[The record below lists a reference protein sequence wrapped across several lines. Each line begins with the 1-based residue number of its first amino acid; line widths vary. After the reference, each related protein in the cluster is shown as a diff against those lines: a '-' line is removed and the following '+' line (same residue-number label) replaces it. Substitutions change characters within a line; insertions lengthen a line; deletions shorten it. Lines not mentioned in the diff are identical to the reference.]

1 VKFIPPREGWY
12 SFGVVG
18 KGLST
23 LSHIPLNLNKNY
35 WKKFLDCTMS
45 ITPGTLINRLLND
58 DKVKDLQDAIIIYN
72 NIYTYVRTNTTKHW
86 FFRQKAKVYLASLE
100 IGSAPASE
108 IDQKAQLNRVTAYE
122 ILKILV
128 HTGYART
135 YIKDK
140 IKYFSVIKPKDL
152 LEKQQDNINSLK
164 NSITELENIY
174 QKSPNKP
181 KVSFYEGPEFLKNIY
196 AATLENKEKVNYIEK
211 LLKNGDIPFTKT
223 ICNPKCTFSNKN
235 MLIANFQ
242 ILKGGNNGNNP
253 NKMGKNHEWI
263 FKFIDKQRRP
273 KWKILN
279 LKINKKNIWEK
290 F

>member
-1 VKFIPPREGWY
+1 MLEQ
-12 SFGVVG
+12 
-18 KGLST
+18 T
-23 LSHIPLNLNKNY
+23 LQNIGFS
-35 WKKFLDCTMS
+35 
-45 ITPGTLINRLLND
+45 
-58 DKVKDLQDAIIIYN
+58 DK
-72 NIYTYVRTNTTKHW
+72 
-86 FFRQKAKVYLASLE
+86 KAKVYLASLE

-108 IDQKAQLNRVTAYE
+108 IAKKAQLNRVTAYE

-196 AATLENKEKVNYIEK
+196 AATLENKEKVIYDITDAEK
-211 LLKNGDIPFTKT
+211 LLETLPIEYHEQYWQKRSKKGIKAKVLAPNNEKGAWGVKQGDQVNRETKLFDKKFNIPNEIIAWDDKVALAS
-223 ICNPKCTFSNKN
+223 FSNKISIIIEDQE
-235 MLIANFQ
+235 IADS
-242 ILKGGNNGNNP
+242 IKTIW
-253 NKMGKNHEWI
+253 KMVW
-263 FKFIDKQRRP
+263 DKY
-273 KWKILN
+273 
-279 LKINKKNIWEK
+279 
-290 F
+290 